1 MDTHRSR
8 TCGTPEQEQSQFVDV
23 PILMF
28 TYILAQI
35 QKLRVRFK
43 IVGIGRVRIGADPDA
58 SKGSVLVCGQ
68 LHPTY
73 DHLCG
78 ERQL

>member
-43 IVGIGRVRIGADPDA
+43 IVGIGRIRVGADAD
-58 SKGSVLVCGQ
+58 SLKGSVLVCGKLQ
-68 LHPTY
+68 PSY

-78 ERQL
+78 KG